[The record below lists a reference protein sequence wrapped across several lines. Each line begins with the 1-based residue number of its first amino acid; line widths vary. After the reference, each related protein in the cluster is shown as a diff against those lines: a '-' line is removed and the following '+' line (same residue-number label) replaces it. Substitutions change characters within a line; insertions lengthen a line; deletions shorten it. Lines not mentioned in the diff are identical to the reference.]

1 MSTGPRAG
9 TRMTSPL
16 RRPGRQIG
24 RRIVVAVFF
33 AALLIA
39 VGAGRGVRI
48 ARAEGE
54 PSEHAA
60 AQAGTDEAGAEH
72 GEGAGEHAPSISG
85 KSLALQLL
93 NFGVLLAIL
102 IKFGGGAINKALAGR
117 HAQLKAEIAA
127 ASAAR
132 TEAEARLRKQE
143 ARLAGLELEIAAMRA
158 GIKQEAEVEK
168 ARLIAAAE
176 ERAKRIREET
186 AFVIE
191 QQIKEAQVIVRRD
204 VAENALRIAEEILRR
219 AIDANDQ
226 RRLLEGFVKDVS
238 DVADD
243 AMEKAV

>member
-1 MSTGPRAG
+1 MRRGRLDRSIVAATFLATLTIAVSAG
-9 TRMTSPL
+9 M
-16 RRPGRQIG
+16 
-24 RRIVVAVFF
+24 VVA
-33 AALLIA
+33 
-39 VGAGRGVRI
+39 
-48 ARAEGE
+48 ARTAYAEGE
-54 PSEHAA
+54 SAEHAT
-60 AQAGTDEAGAEH
+60 AQAVAVEDVGAHGKDVGELAEH
-72 GEGAGEHAPSISG
+72 TPAISG

-117 HAQLKAEIAA
+117 HEQLKAELAA

-132 TEAEARLRKQE
+132 AEAEGRLRKQE
-143 ARLAGLELEIAAMRA
+143 ARLSGLEREIEAMRA

-176 ERAKRIREET
+176 ERAKRVREET
-186 AFVIE
+186 AFVIA

-226 RRLLEGFVKDVS
+226 RRLLDGFVKDVT
-238 DVADD
+238 DGAGD
-243 AMEKAV
+243 AAGRTV

>member
-1 MSTGPRAG
+1 MSRT
-9 TRMTSPL
+9 L
-16 RRPGRQIG
+16 RRSA
-24 RRIVVAVFF
+24 RRLLITISLVVLT
-33 AALLIA
+33 AAL
-39 VGAGRGVRI
+39 AGGLAERL
-48 ARAEGE
+48 AWAEGARSE
-54 PSEHAA
+54 PEPAA
-60 AQAGTDEAGAEH
+60 AADEASEGGDAH
-72 GEGAGEHAPSISG
+72 GEEAGEHAPSISG

-117 HAQLKAEIAA
+117 HEQLKAEIAA

-132 TEAEARLRKQE
+132 AAAEAHLRKHE
-143 ARLAGLELEIAAMRA
+143 ARLAGLEREIAAMRA

-176 ERAKRIREET
+176 ERARRIREET

-191 QQIKEAQVIVRRD
+191 QQVREAQVMIRRD
-204 VAENALRIAEEILRR
+204 VAENALRVAEEILRR

-238 DVADD
+238 SSSED
-243 AMEKAV
+243 AVEKAG